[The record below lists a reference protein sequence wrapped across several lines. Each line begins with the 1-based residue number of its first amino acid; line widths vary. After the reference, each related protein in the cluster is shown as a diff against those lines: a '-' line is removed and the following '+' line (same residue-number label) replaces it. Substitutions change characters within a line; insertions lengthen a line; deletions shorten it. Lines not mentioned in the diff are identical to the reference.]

1 MEEKSANAG
10 TGSERAASG
19 CFICETAL
27 PMIERCLGT
36 ETVGHFR
43 NSRIEFLKGVRSL
56 IDERIAC
63 LSKETEHKGTHV
75 TVE

>member
-1 MEEKSANAG
+1 MDAKAENAG
-10 TGSERAASG
+10 TGPARAATG

-27 PMIERCLGT
+27 PMMEHFLGAD
-36 ETVGHFR
+36 TVGHFR

-56 IDERIAC
+56 IDERIAH
-63 LSKETEHKGTHV
+63 LSKETEHKGTRV